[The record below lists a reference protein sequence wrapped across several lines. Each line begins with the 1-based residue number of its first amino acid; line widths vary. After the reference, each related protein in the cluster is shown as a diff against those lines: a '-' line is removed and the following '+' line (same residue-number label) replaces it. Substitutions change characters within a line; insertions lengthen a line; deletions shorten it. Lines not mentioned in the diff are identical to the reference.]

1 MVRAHRRTVLRA
13 LALSPLAGVAHAA
26 SNEAARW
33 SPWPASR
40 RMPTLTLP
48 TLDGMAWDLT
58 QTRGQTVLL
67 NFWATWCEPC
77 RAEMPSLQALQ
88 KQYRDR
94 NLLVVAVNFRES
106 RDAVLRYRDALGL
119 DFMMLR
125 DSYGDVSQAWRV
137 RTFPTSMLINRNGRA
152 QWSVQGEVDWMETS
166 MQKKIEAQLQAI

>member
-26 SNEAARW
+26 STDAAHW

-40 RMPTLTLP
+40 RTPSLTLP
-48 TLDGMAWDLT
+48 TLDGATWDLT
-58 QTRGQTVLL
+58 QVKGQAVLL

-106 RDAVLRYRDALGL
+106 RDAVQRYRDVLGL
-119 DFMMLR
+119 DFMVLR
-125 DSYGDVSQAWRV
+125 DSYGDVSLAWGV
-137 RTFPTSMLINRNGRA
+137 RTFPTSLLIDRAGRA
-152 QWSVQGEVDWMETS
+152 QWSVQGEVDWADS
-166 MQKKIEAQLQAI
+166 AVRQKIETRL